1 MEDVRLQA
9 SEPQLAAKL
18 SAAPAQLIWI
28 GFGSD
33 QVIKNG
39 NRNSNRAQLSAPEC
53 GTWQTRGRAA

>member
-18 SAAPAQLIWI
+18 SAAPAQHIWI

-33 QVIKNG
+33 QVIKNK
-39 NRNSNRAQLSAPEC
+39 NSNRAQLSAPEC